1 MNYKSLYIITFILVC
16 FVGGLFAQNKALYF
30 DGINDYVGFGDILDM
45 GTNDMTASAWFKMET
60 GKDDGTILGKSS
72 YRAFAG
78 RWSIRFETD
87 ILKVFFSP
95 TSTTTISHN
104 VGLAN
109 AFNNG
114 VWHNITV
121 VFDRSGYLEV
131 YMDGSY
137 HSRVSISAHETVN
150 MNNTDIFMIGRYQN
164 ATGNGPHLTFGIF
177 KGYIDEVRVWNVA
190 RTAVQIADE
199 YNRELSTP
207 QGGLIAYYKFNE
219 IAPSQTATDETGS
232 FNGALLPS
240 GYANGPQWSD
250 GPDISLPVELSS
262 FSAALTAEN
271 YVTLKW
277 VTQSETGLVGYRM
290 YRNGTLDQAT
300 AISITSNIIDATN
313 TSTTQIYNLTDT
325 EVTIGDTYYY
335 WLESIDM
342 DHTTFYGPVSVY
354 LSGTVVPVLPELTT
368 MNNAYPNPFKANNNT
383 NIEVTVKAGEKGNVT
398 IYNILGQAVKTFP
411 VNEGINSLNW
421 NGNDSKGNACGNGI
435 YFYKL
440 ATPSM
445 NITKKMVIIK

>member
-1 MNYKSLYIITFILVC
+1 
-16 FVGGLFAQNKALYF
+16 
-30 DGINDYVGFGDILDM
+30 
-45 GTNDMTASAWFKMET
+45 
-60 GKDDGTILGKSS
+60 
-72 YRAFAG
+72 
-78 RWSIRFETD
+78 
-87 ILKVFFSP
+87 
-95 TSTTTISHN
+95 
-104 VGLAN
+104 
-109 AFNNG
+109 
-114 VWHNITV
+114 
-121 VFDRSGYLEV
+121 
-131 YMDGSY
+131 
-137 HSRVSISAHETVN
+137 
-150 MNNTDIFMIGRYQN
+150 
-164 ATGNGPHLTFGIF
+164 
-177 KGYIDEVRVWNVA
+177 VA